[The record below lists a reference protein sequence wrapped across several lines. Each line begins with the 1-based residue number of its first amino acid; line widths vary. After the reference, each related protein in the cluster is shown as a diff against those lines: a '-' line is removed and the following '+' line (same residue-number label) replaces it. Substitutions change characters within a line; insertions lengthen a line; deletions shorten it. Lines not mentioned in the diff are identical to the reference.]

1 MKLSQKRARQI
12 SFMLYKMSLT
22 YDQQQREALLT
33 AILDALDIDADQREE
48 SAKDAARSL
57 RLDAQR
63 PSKQTAKPTS
73 DDPIDSMNLD
83 EITAHN
89 KELLTKLNRLLAE
102 RTEQQPATTPD
113 PAPEIEES
121 ATYDVTAK
129 QRRRLAAF
137 DDMTDSEQIDALSAL
152 WGAS

>member
-1 MKLSQKRARQI
+1 MKLSQKRARQL

-33 AILDALDIDADQREE
+33 AILDALDIDAAQRDE

-57 RLDAQR
+57 RLDAHR
-63 PSKQTAKPTS
+63 PSKRQAKPTS

-102 RTEQQPATTPD
+102 RTEPQPATTPD
-113 PAPEIEES
+113 PAPELDE
-121 ATYDVTAK
+121 AYYDVTAK

-137 DDMTDSEQIDALSAL
+137 DDMSDDEQVDTLRGM

>member
-83 EITAHN
+83 ELHQHN
-89 KELLTKLNRLLAE
+89 KQQLEKLKRLLEE
-102 RTEQQPATTPD
+102 RTEPQPATTPD
-113 PAPEIEES
+113 PAPEIEE
-121 ATYDVTAK
+121 APTYDLPTAK
-129 QRRRLAAF
+129 MRKAVAAF
-137 DDMTDSEQIDALSAL
+137 DDLSDDDQVDVL
-152 WGAS
+152 REMWG

>member
-1 MKLSQKRARQI
+1 
-12 SFMLYKMSLT
+12 MLYKMSLT

-33 AILDALDIDADQREE
+33 AILDALDIDADQRDE

-102 RTEQQPATTPD
+102 RTELQPAKPTE
-113 PAPEIEES
+113 PAPTIEE
-121 ATYDVTAK
+121 APTYDLPTAK
-129 QRRRLAAF
+129 MRKAVAAF
-137 DDMTDSEQIDALSAL
+137 DDLSDDDQVDVL
-152 WGAS
+152 REMWG

>member
-1 MKLSQKRARQI
+1 MAKLSQKRARHL

-57 RLDAQR
+57 RLDANR
-63 PSKQTAKPTS
+63 PSKRQAKPTS

-102 RTEQQPATTPD
+102 RTEPQPATTPD
-113 PAPEIEES
+113 PAPELEE
-121 ATYDVTAK
+121 APTYDVTAK

-137 DDMTDSEQIDALSAL
+137 DDMTDSDQVDVLRQM
-152 WGAS
+152 WG